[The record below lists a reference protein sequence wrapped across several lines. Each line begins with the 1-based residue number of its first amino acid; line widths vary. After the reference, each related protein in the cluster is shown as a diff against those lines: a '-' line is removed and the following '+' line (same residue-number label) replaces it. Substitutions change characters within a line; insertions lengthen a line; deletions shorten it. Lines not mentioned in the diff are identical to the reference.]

1 VNRVTRS
8 RRLALILLALAVFG
22 GSAAFVFGGDFV
34 RLSQQA
40 AGESRPMVIDADQ
53 ISTWTEGD
61 QRILLVRG
69 QVLVQQ
75 GVLRAHLQEGVIFL
89 DLKTRETT
97 RVWNADLYGEG
108 DFDVQNGTES
118 SYGKTGFIDLHTSGD
133 LKITAHK
140 GKVAEQA
147 LRDDPVYL
155 RAMVRRAQQS
165 GTPQASVEKP
175 KPANTIQTVGFNTP
189 AEPTQNP
196 PPAAPGAVP
205 LLPPVP
211 AAPPSQPPPGAVP
224 LLPPVP
230 SGGDAA
236 VPPARGGAPPGA
248 AAPRGPFAGILGGGP
263 PATPGKPAPVKQFS
277 ILPRSTS
284 SGASLQEQKSPSGEV
299 IGYGSGG
306 FYINVWTVDELGVA
320 SDLVDIETDR
330 VIVWD
335 HDGEPAPAEGVKNP
349 DEHSSRKLEF
359 YLGGNVVIRQK
370 VVKTTVGP
378 AGIVTTTSER
388 VFRGDE
394 VYYDVSRNVAIAIR
408 GDVDFQ
414 QPGVPDHIHFKADEL
429 EQLSPTQFK
438 GLRGEFFSSRLPSD
452 PDLKVEFTDATMT
465 ERPIKRRGLLGF
477 FGLVDDIDDTERY
490 VDANNVTFEAAD
502 VPFFYLPFLRGDAN
516 DPLGP
521 VNNFSFGYNKVFG
534 AEVSVGLDVFNLLGV
549 RRPLNTRWRMDLE
562 YLSARGPALGTTFD
576 TAGRKLFGTDAT
588 YTAQVKLFG
597 IHDTGLDNLGG
608 SRTDLE
614 HPNWRYDAE
623 VRAKVLDLPWGF
635 SAQGQLV
642 GLSDQNFYEQ
652 YYKPLFDN
660 ALNQETY
667 LYAKQQQDAWAWTV
681 LGETRL
687 RNWVTETEWLPRLDG
702 YLLGQSFFDL
712 LTYNAHAS
720 AGYAR
725 LKVTETGPPPVVP
738 TDVNTDTGRVDLMQ
752 KVSAPFYLGPVKVS
766 PYAVLDLTAYSR
778 DLNGD
783 SNGRV
788 YGGGG
793 VNASIPF
800 TRLYPDVQSLL
811 WNLNGINHKI
821 VLNANFFTA
830 DATER
835 YTNLPQL
842 DRLWDDATD
851 QSQRDWR
858 PVLPAYNPGNGLY
871 LATSPLFNP
880 QLYAIRRLVMDRVDT
895 LDRIEEINLDL
906 RQRWQTK
913 RGFPGEQHI
922 VDWMTLDLSGTIY
935 PRPDRD
941 NFGAITSFLEYDW
954 MWNVGDRTSLVS
966 SGWIDPISNGPKVFT
981 VGAFFNRPDRTSF
994 YIGYREIEPV
1004 GSRAVS
1010 AAVTY
1015 VFSPKYAMTASTTY
1029 DFGTNQALSN
1039 SLVMTRMG
1047 SDLQLSVGITYN
1059 ALQNNFG
1066 AFVELVPNLLAAK
1079 VAPGVGSGLL
1089 KH

>member
-1 VNRVTRS
+1 V
-8 RRLALILLALAVFG
+8 ALG

-40 AGESRPMVIDADQ
+40 AGESRPIVIDADQ
-53 ISTWTEGD
+53 ISTWIEGD

-75 GVLRAHLQEGVIFL
+75 GVVRARFQEGVIFL
-89 DLKTRETT
+89 DLKKRESTQI
-97 RVWNADLYGEG
+97 WNADLYGEG
-108 DFDVQNGTES
+108 DFDLKNGAES
-118 SYGKTGFIDLHTSGD
+118 NYGKTGLIDLHTSGD
-133 LKITAHK
+133 LKVTAHK
-140 GKVAEQA
+140 GKVAQQA

-155 RAMVRRAQQS
+155 RAVVRREQQLGS
-165 GTPQASVEKP
+165 PQASVEKP
-175 KPANTIQTVGFNTP
+175 QPANAIQTVAFNTP

-196 PPAAPGAVP
+196 PAGAAPG
-205 LLPPVP
+205 LPPVP
-211 AAPPSQPPPGAVP
+211 SSTPPSLPPPGAVP
-224 LLPPVP
+224 LMPPVP
-230 SGGDAA
+230 SGGD
-236 VPPARGGAPPGA
+236 VTPAQPRGGAPPGA
-248 AAPRGPFAGILGGGP
+248 AAPRGPFGGILGGGP
-263 PATPGKPAPVKQFS
+263 PTAPGKPAPVKQFS
-277 ILPRSTS
+277 IVPRSTS
-284 SGASLQEQKSPSGEV
+284 SGASLQEQKSPSGES
-299 IGYGSGG
+299 IGYGTGG

-335 HDGEPAPAEGVKNP
+335 HDGEPAPADAAKNP

-370 VVKTTVGP
+370 VVKTIIGPLGP
-378 AGIVTTTSER
+378 ATTVSER

-394 VYYDVSRNVAIAIR
+394 IYYDASRNVAIAVR

-452 PDLKVEFTDATMT
+452 PDLKAEFANATMT
-465 ERPIKRRGLLGF
+465 ERPVKRSGLLGF
-477 FGLVDDIDDTERY
+477 FGIVDEIDDTERF
-490 VDANNVTFEAAD
+490 VDARDVTFSLAD
-502 VPFFYLPFLRGDAN
+502 TPFFYLPVLRGDAN

-521 VNNFSFGYNKVFG
+521 VNNFSFGYNKIFG

-549 RRPLNTRWRMDLE
+549 HRPLDTRWRLDLS
-562 YLSARGPALGTTFD
+562 YLSARGPAAGTIFD
-576 TAGRKLFGTDAT
+576 TAGKKLFGTDAT
-588 YTAQVKLFG
+588 YTAQVKLWG

-608 SRTDLE
+608 IRTDLP
-614 HPNWRYDAE
+614 HPTWRYDTE
-623 VRAKVLDLPWGF
+623 LRAKVLDLPWGF

-642 GLSDQNFYEQ
+642 GLSDQNVYEQ

-660 ALNQETY
+660 ALNQETFV
-667 LYAKQQQDAWAWTV
+667 YAKQQQDAWAWTV

-702 YLLGQSFFDL
+702 YLLGQSFFDR

-725 LKVTETGPPPVVP
+725 LMTTESDSPPIVP
-738 TDVNTDTGRVDLMQ
+738 TDFNTNTARVDLMQ
-752 KVSAPFYLGPVKVS
+752 KISAPFYLGPVKVS
-766 PYAVLDLTAYSR
+766 PYALLDLTAYSR

-783 SNGRV
+783 STGRV

-821 VLNANFFTA
+821 VFNANFFAA

-842 DRLWDDATD
+842 DRLYDDAVD
-851 QSQRDWR
+851 QSQRQWQQ
-858 PVLPAYNPGNGLY
+858 VLPLYNPGNATY
-871 LATSPLFNP
+871 LTTSPLFNP
-880 QLYAIRRLVMDRVDT
+880 QLYAIRRLVMNDTDT
-895 LDRIEEINLDL
+895 LDRIEEVNLDL

-922 VDWMTLDLSGTIY
+922 VDWMTLDISGTIY

-941 NFGAITSFLEYDW
+941 NFGAYTSFLEYDW
-954 MWNVGDRTSLVS
+954 VWNIGDRTSLVS
-966 SGWIDPISNGPKVFT
+966 SGWLDPISDGPRVFT

-994 YIGYREIEPV
+994 FLGYREIEPV

-1047 SDLQLSVGITYN
+1047 SDLQLSIGISYN
-1059 ALQNNFG
+1059 ALQNAFG

-1079 VAPGVGSGLL
+1079 LQPGVSSGLL

>member
-1 VNRVTRS
+1 MNRLTRS
-8 RRLALILLALAVFG
+8 RRFTLILLTLAVLG
-22 GSAAFVFGGDFV
+22 GSAARAVGGDFV
-34 RLSQQA
+34 RLSQQT
-40 AGESRPMVIDADQ
+40 AGESRSIVIDADQ

-75 GVLRAHLQEGVIFL
+75 GAVRAHFQEGVIFL
-89 DLKTRETT
+89 DLKKRETT
-97 RVWNADLYGEG
+97 QIWNADLYGEG

-118 SYGKTGFIDLHTSGD
+118 KFGTTGFIDLHTSGE
-133 LKITAHK
+133 LKITSHK
-140 GKVAEQA
+140 GKVAQQA
-147 LRDDPVYL
+147 LRDDPVYQ
-155 RAMVRRAQQS
+155 RAVVRRAQQI
-165 GTPQASVEKP
+165 GTPQPSVEKP
-175 KPANTIQTVGFNTP
+175 QPANTIQTVAFNTP

-196 PPAAPGAVP
+196 APGAVP
-205 LLPPVP
+205 VLPPVP
-211 AAPPSQPPPGAVP
+211 SAPPSLPPPGAVP
-224 LLPPVP
+224 LMPPVP
-230 SGGDAA
+230 SGDAGA
-236 VPPARGGAPPGA
+236 VPPPRAGAPPGA
-248 AAPRGPFAGILGGGP
+248 AAPRGPFGGMLGGGP
-263 PATPGKPAPVKQFS
+263 PTAPGKPPPVKQVR
-277 ILPRSTS
+277 IVPRSTS
-284 SGASLQEQKSPSGEV
+284 SGASLQEQKTASGEV

-306 FYINVWTVDELGVA
+306 FYINVWNVDELGVA

-335 HDGEPAPAEGVKNP
+335 RDNEPSPADAVKSP
-349 DEHSSRKLEF
+349 EERSSRKLEF

-370 VVKTTVGP
+370 VVKTTVGL
-378 AGIVTTTSER
+378 AGVVTTTTER

-394 VYYDVSRNVAIAIR
+394 IYYDVSRNVAIAIR

-414 QPGVPDHIHFKADEL
+414 QPGIPDHVHFKADEL

-452 PDLKVEFTDATMT
+452 PDLKSEFTDGTLT
-465 ERPIKRRGLLGF
+465 ERPIKRTGLLGY
-477 FGLVDDIDDTERY
+477 FGLVPDIDDTERY
-490 VDANNVTFEAAD
+490 VDANNVTFILSD
-502 VPFFYLPFLRGDAN
+502 VPFFYLPFLRGDAT

-521 VNNFSFGYNKVFG
+521 VNDFGISYNKIFG
-534 AEVSVGLDVFNLLGV
+534 FQGNVGLDMFNLLGV
-549 RRPLNTRWRMDLE
+549 RRPVDTRWHLDLE
-562 YLSARGPALGTTFD
+562 YLSQRGPALGTTFD
-576 TAGRKLFGTDAT
+576 TAGKKLFGTDAT
-588 YTAQVKLFG
+588 YTGQVKLFG
-597 IHDTGLDNLGG
+597 IHDDGLDNLGG
-608 SRTDLE
+608 PRVDLP

-642 GLSDQNFYEQ
+642 GLSDENFYEQ
-652 YYKPLFDN
+652 YNKPLFDN

-667 LYAKQQQDAWAWTV
+667 LYAKQQQDAWAWTI

-687 RNWVTETEWLPRLDG
+687 RNWVTETEWLPRADG
-702 YLLGQSFFDL
+702 YLLGQSFFDM
-712 LTYNAHAS
+712 LTYNVHGS

-725 LKVTETGPPPVVP
+725 LKVTETGPPPIVS
-738 TDVNTDTGRVDLMQ
+738 TDVNTNTARVDLMQ
-752 KVSAPFYLGPVKVS
+752 TVSAPFYLGPVKVT

-783 SNGRV
+783 PNGRV

-800 TRLYPDVQSLL
+800 TRLYPEVQSLL

-842 DRLWDDATD
+842 DRLYDDAVD
-851 QSQRDWR
+851 QSQRQWN
-858 PVLPAYNPGNGLY
+858 PVIPIYNPGNGTY

-880 QLYAIRRLVMDRVDT
+880 QLYAIRRLVMNDPDT
-895 LDRIEEINLDL
+895 LDRIEEVNLDL

-922 VDWMTLDLSGTIY
+922 VDWMTLDISGTIY

-941 NFGAITSFLEYDW
+941 NFGAYTSFLEYDW
-954 MWNVGDRTSLVS
+954 TMNIGDRTALVS
-966 SGWIDPISNGPKVFT
+966 SGWLDPISNGPRVFT
-981 VGAFFNRPDRTSF
+981 VGAFLNRPDRTSF
-994 YIGYREIEPV
+994 YLGYREIEPV

-1015 VFSPKYAMTASTTY
+1015 VFSPKYALTASSTY
-1029 DFGTNQALSN
+1029 DFGTGQALSN
-1039 SLVMTRMG
+1039 SLVITRMG
-1047 SDLQLSVGITYN
+1047 SDLQLSIGITYN

-1066 AFVELVPNLLAAK
+1066 ASIELVPNLLASRL
-1079 VAPGVGSGLL
+1079 APNVNSGLL